1 MCIAVVGKILEI
13 EDSCARVDCM
23 GNLMRIELGLVD
35 AKVGDRILIHAGC
48 AIQVV
53 SEDEAVNINRLF
65 EEISDAMEQYKN

>member
-23 GNLMRIELGLVD
+23 GNRMRIELGLVD
-35 AKVGDRILIHAGC
+35 AKVGDQVLIHAGC

-53 SEDEAVNINRLF
+53 SEGEAVNIHRLF
-65 EEISDAMEQYKN
+65 EEISDAMEEYKN